1 MQTEN
6 EYFGTTLKIFENGLN
21 FGDVLEKGGIKPS
34 STDVYKVSI
43 IIIISAATGVVYS
56 IPMSTPH
63 VGSCVGVQLQV
74 YSAIQTIRVYW
85 QW

>member
-34 STDVYKVSI
+34 PTDVYKVSI
-43 IIIISAATGVVYS
+43 ITSAVTGVVYS

-63 VGSCVGVQLQV
+63 VAAVFWNSSRC
-74 YSAIQTIRVYW
+74 TPPFK
-85 QW
+85 